1 MMDQVLLWVV
11 KTDHYRDLHCF
22 PELPQNPQKER
33 AIQQPIN
40 NRGKT
45 NSIVNNEYCRLFW
58 KQYIKMYLLLKCFL
72 YEL

>member
-11 KTDHYRDLHCF
+11 KIDRYRDLHCF
-22 PELPQNPQKER
+22 PERPQNPQKEH
-33 AIQQPIN
+33 AIQQPSN